1 MSQVEIL
8 RHAIDAARA
17 GNPELA
23 RVHLQKAAEIVPDD
37 PAVWLWLSWLSDSP
51 VSMIQCLELVRRHDD
66 YREIAEAGLAFAR
79 GLARFDCDALLP
91 EAPEECPPENDNTS
105 EKARSADESK
115 EAPIEE
121 GPNAKETIAEAESG
135 ELEVEAETIAEVAEP
150 SSDDTDSQGES
161 LTAPEVEKPAQ
172 ESGKTQE
179 SPIEETLEEQP
190 EIEPT
195 EGDET
200 AALDNLDD
208 IDEEF
213 ESAASSLWDGIALLS
228 RTADAVADEL
238 KADSELPAEEVVGSE
253 ETAVSELEPNH
264 VDPDASPLDEQIEAG
279 SDSEACEEGN
289 SWFDY
294 WLPEDERAAENSSLN
309 ESNANQASE
318 ETAASPEILSA
329 EVAETA
335 TDTQETSSVTE
346 DELVRQ
352 ETVQD
357 ESSEPAATDE
367 PAEVSGKSS
376 VDEDEPRPAVL
387 EIVEGNPFEEPSA
400 DGEQPTESHV
410 EAEHSDSVNAESD
423 AETAGG
429 YVPPV
434 AQTVFDIPVA
444 LQGDAEPLPPTTD
457 SEEESADEEA
467 TGWSAPTPA
476 HQSEDV
482 WRAAQSDWFS
492 VGHQQNA
499 EALIPHENPP
509 SEPPAAAS
517 SGPTAHAA
525 YSPPVTPGQP
535 EVRTANQSIFDA
547 EPTRPALI
555 PASQPAL
562 DAGSQTHP
570 ETGLARVENGSTEG
584 IDESAE
590 TGLGRP
596 LAEEQPQTEGTQN
609 ETQENAP
616 RPQARIKSGDA
627 RTVLVVDDS
636 PTVRKLVEMSLERNG
651 FRVVH
656 AFDGVA
662 AIKEIARQNPSLILM
677 DVNMPR
683 LDGYQLCKL
692 VKKHETTRHIP
703 VVMLTSKEGVFD
715 KLKGRLVGCSGYIA
729 KPFSP
734 EELVT
739 AVEQFLAEPATL

>member
-91 EAPEECPPENDNTS
+91 EAPEDFGAENDTAS
-105 EKARSADESK
+105 ENAGPADESGK
-115 EAPIEE
+115 MPGAD
-121 GPNAKETIAEAESG
+121 ETIAETEFG
-135 ELEVEAETIAEVAEP
+135 DEEFEAETTSEATEFSPEVTSFPADSLAGAEVEEP
-150 SSDDTDSQGES
+150 ALESDDTQQAVDGGSAADQPAIES
-161 LTAPEVEKPAQ
+161 T
-172 ESGKTQE
+172 ES
-179 SPIEETLEEQP
+179 EEA
-190 EIEPT
+190 
-195 EGDET
+195 
-200 AALDNLDD
+200 AALDNLED

-213 ESAASSLWDGIALLS
+213 EAAASSLWDGIALLS

-238 KADSELPAEEVVGSE
+238 KADSEFQADEAVGSE
-253 ETAVSELEPNH
+253 ETAISELEPNH
-264 VDPDASPLDEQIEAG
+264 VDADASPRGEQVKAG
-279 SDSEACEEGN
+279 SDADASEEGN

-294 WLPEDERAAENSSLN
+294 WLPEDERAARSTSLG
-309 ESNANQASE
+309 ESVPDQIRQDAVA
-318 ETAASPEILSA
+318 TPESLSADVAEA
-329 EVAETA
+329 EVAEVDA
-335 TDTQETSSVTE
+335 ESRKESSVTE
-346 DELVRQ
+346 DANVLEEV
-352 ETVQD
+352 VQD
-357 ESSEPAATDE
+357 ESSGPAATD
-367 PAEVSGKSS
+367 
-376 VDEDEPRPAVL
+376 DEPESRTGPSRGEAQPAVL
-387 EIVEGNPFEEPSA
+387 EIVDGNPFEKTSTDGEPEPTVEAAYNDSA
-400 DGEQPTESHV
+400 D
-410 EAEHSDSVNAESD
+410 AESD
-423 AETAGG
+423 VEPASG

-444 LQGDAEPLPPTTD
+444 LQGDADPLPPGSDDELTD
-457 SEEESADEEA
+457 EESVA
-467 TGWSAPTPA
+467 GWSAPTSA
-476 HQSEDV
+476 HQPEDV

-492 VGHQQNA
+492 VGHQQKS
-499 EALIPHENPP
+499 EALIPHENAS
-509 SEPPAAAS
+509 SEPPSAAS
-517 SGPTAHAA
+517 SEPSAPAEFSRQA
-525 YSPPVTPGQP
+525 SSPATPGQP

-547 EPTRPALI
+547 EPTPPAVI
-555 PASQPAL
+555 PASQPPL
-562 DAGSQTHP
+562 NAGSQSQP
-570 ETGLARVENGSTEG
+570 ETGLARFENVSAEG
-584 IDESAE
+584 IDEGTE

-596 LAEEQPQTEGTQN
+596 LAEELPQPESTQD

>member
-17 GNPELA
+17 GNPEVA

-91 EAPEECPPENDNTS
+91 EVPEECPSENDNTT
-105 EKARSADESK
+105 EKARSAAGSEEASNE
-115 EAPIEE
+115 EAP
-121 GPNAKETIAEAESG
+121 NADETIAEAESG
-135 ELEVEAETIAEVAEP
+135 DLEVEAETAAEAVEP
-150 SSDDTDSQGES
+150 SPDETDSQGES
-161 LTAPEVEKPAQ
+161 LTAAEVEEPAQ
-172 ESGKTQE
+172 ESGATQDHPE
-179 SPIEETLEEQP
+179 EETLADQP

-195 EGDET
+195 ESDET
-200 AALDNLDD
+200 AALGNLDD

-213 ESAASSLWDGIALLS
+213 ESVASSLWDGIALLS

-238 KADSELPAEEVVGSE
+238 KADAELPAEEAVGSE

-264 VDPDASPLDEQIEAG
+264 VDPDASLNEQVEA
-279 SDSEACEEGN
+279 DSESEAFEEGN

-294 WLPEDERAAENSSLN
+294 WLPEGERAAKCSSLN
-309 ESNANQASE
+309 ESAANQASE

-329 EVAETA
+329 EVAERE
-335 TDTQETSSVTE
+335 TDPQETTSVTE
-346 DELVRQ
+346 DEVARQ
-352 ETVQD
+352 ETVQY

-376 VDEDEPRPAVL
+376 ADKDDTKPAVL
-387 EIVEGNPFEEPSA
+387 EIVEGNPFEEPST
-400 DGEQPTESHV
+400 DGEQETESHV
-410 EAEHSDSVNAESD
+410 EAEHSGSADAESD
-423 AETAGG
+423 AGTAGG

-444 LQGDAEPLPPTTD
+444 LQGDADPLPAAFD
-457 SEEESADEEA
+457 SEDESADEEA
-467 TGWSAPTPA
+467 IGWSAPTPA

-492 VGHQQNA
+492 VGHQQNPD
-499 EALIPHENPP
+499 ALIPHENPS

-517 SGPTAHAA
+517 RGPAAPAA

-547 EPTRPALI
+547 EPTLPALI
-555 PASQPAL
+555 PANQPAL
-562 DAGSQTHP
+562 DAGSQMHP
-570 ETGLARVENGSTEG
+570 ETGLARVENGSAEG
-584 IDESAE
+584 IDGSTE
-590 TGLGRP
+590 TGLARP
-596 LAEEQPQTEGTQN
+596 LAEKQPQTEGTQK
-609 ETQENAP
+609 ETQENAS

-734 EELVT
+734 DELVK